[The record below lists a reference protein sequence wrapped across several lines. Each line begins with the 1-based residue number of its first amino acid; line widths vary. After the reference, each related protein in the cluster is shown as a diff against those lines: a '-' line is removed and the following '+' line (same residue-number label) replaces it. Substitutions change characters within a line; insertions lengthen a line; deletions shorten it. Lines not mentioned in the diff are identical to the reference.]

1 MAKLTI
7 DDDDESFWVTSTYLS
22 QFGNRPEDFKP
33 GVGIRV
39 TLVEPATIRELK
51 VAATPGAHIEVR
63 GLRDANSTNLD
74 DTTVLG
80 SATATSGTTTIEID
94 SRDTE
99 WKNLVVW
106 ISGLPTAAEAVA
118 DNNSDSGADTNADAE
133 SQNSD
138 ADNPLVGDRNLAE
151 QSPDSLLPVAIGD
164 IQVRGTE

>member
-1 MAKLTI
+1 M
-7 DDDDESFWVTSTYLS
+7 
-22 QFGNRPEDFKP
+22 
-33 GVGIRV
+33 
-39 TLVEPATIRELK
+39 
-51 VAATPGAHIEVR
+51 
-63 GLRDANSTNLD
+63 D

-80 SATATSGTTTIEID
+80 SATATSDTTTIEID

-118 DNNSDSGADTNADAE
+118 DSDSDTDADTDADADAE